1 MGRYPAISLAFD
13 MVHRYGHAFG
23 STLLQGLA
31 MTVNAPATLLHI
43 SAKVPEPEAMTA
55 LVGQYIYNDPTING
69 VVPGTLAELYFN
81 FGLVGVIGGFFVIG
95 RIARY
100 CISVTYSAAD
110 MGTLLLAFYVL
121 TLLCVSTIPA
131 TATLGVYLL
140 ATTGFPVLVFCVVE
154 QIVARSVSRLPQS
167 AAGIAFS

>member
-1 MGRYPAISLAFD
+1 
-13 MVHRYGHAFG
+13 
-23 STLLQGLA
+23 
-31 MTVNAPATLLHI
+31 VNAPATLLHI